1 MTATAVQTCARP
13 IAGGAKFSKNDSQ
26 LPAGPK
32 KILNATKSV
41 KSGSS
46 EPIRG
51 AAKLKKGSGK
61 LHSSTAKVTDGITK
75 LGEGA
80 IDLKDG
86 MAEFDEKGIQ
96 KINEKYEDDFLTLK
110 DRLSA
115 LLDISK
121 EYTNFSGIGTGMD
134 GEVKFIIETAAIEKE
149 EEE

>member
-1 MTATAVQTCARP
+1 M
-13 IAGGAKFSKNDSQ
+13 
-26 LPAGPK
+26 
-32 KILNATKSV
+32 
-41 KSGSS
+41 
-46 EPIRG
+46 
-51 AAKLKKGSGK
+51 KKGSGK